1 MRLHVP
7 VPLRWSDLD
16 AYGHVNN
23 VQVIRVLEEA
33 RVQAF
38 WLADDE
44 TERIGMPASAVID
57 AKLGSDTLSIIART
71 EVEYLQTIE
80 YRRTPLDV
88 QVWVG
93 RLGGADLEVCY
104 EVCSPEGVEPS
115 ELYARASTTVAM
127 VDPTSMKPR
136 RLHDH
141 ERAAWK
147 PYLEEPV
154 QFRARRRA

>member
-1 MRLHVP
+1 MTRLHIP
-7 VPLRWSDLD
+7 VQLRWSDLD

-23 VQVIRVLEEA
+23 VQVLRLLEEV

-44 TERIGMPASAVID
+44 SERPGTPPTAVID

-71 EVEYLQTIE
+71 EIEYLATIE

-104 EVCSPEGVEPS
+104 EICSPLGAEPF

-127 VDPTSMKPR
+127 VDAATMKPR
-136 RLHDH
+136 RLLDH

-154 QFRARRRA
+154 RFARRR